1 MDGGDPGRNSFE
13 DHHQDRNKEGAHG
26 NVYDGGVFLPQ
37 SSKIIKLLKTVGK
50 FSKSTRGE

>member
-13 DHHQDRNKEGAHG
+13 DHQQDRNKEGAHG